1 MSETSATRRELEASI
16 RSMLPGNGKFS
27 LDASKKPTVA
37 VIGAAGAF
45 AGYLWGRVR
54 GRILRKRRAR

>member
-1 MSETSATRRELEASI
+1 
-16 RSMLPGNGKFS
+16 MLPGNGKFS